1 MTKIEKYFY
10 GLLSD
15 SLTTCESSQ
24 SDLDKKLNDLHE
36 AVLANNQLLG
46 FLIRTLGV
54 REESLESS
62 PDRLSEELLEE
73 LTKHSAEAEKWGES

>member
-15 SLTTCESSQ
+15 SLTMSESSQ
-24 SDLDKKLNDLHE
+24 NDLNKKLNDLHE
-36 AVLANNQLLG
+36 VVLANNQLLG
-46 FLIRTLGV
+46 FLVRTLGG
-54 REESLESS
+54 REESSESLAI
-62 PDRLSEELLEE
+62 PLSEELLEE